1 MESSFNINE
10 KKIKAGEILLII
22 KDYKEKSNKDLKL
35 AMDFIQEDFK
45 VTKEN
50 LIKLTNH
57 LDKLENTY
65 NLLLKEYN
73 DRNGQK

>member
-1 MESSFNINE
+1 MESSFSINE
-10 KKIKAGEILLII
+10 KRIKASEILLII
-22 KDYKEKSNKDLKL
+22 KDHKEKSNKDLKL
-35 AMDFIQEDFK
+35 AMDFIQEDFT

-65 NLLLKEYN
+65 NLLHKEFTS
-73 DRNGQK
+73 RTSAK

>member
-1 MESSFNINE
+1 MESSFSINE
-10 KKIKAGEILLII
+10 KRIKASEILLII
-22 KDYKEKSNKDLKL
+22 KDHKEKSNKDLKL
-35 AMDFIQEDFK
+35 AMDFIQEDFT

-65 NLLLKEYN
+65 NLLLKEHQS
-73 DRNGQK
+73 RNGK